1 LEDEVGDDNNG
12 VGTHSNRKHSAN
24 KADKCG
30 ADTHQIEFRGRWV
43 GDKGQK
49 IVHKCYIS
57 PESPYNDD
65 FVASMLCDG
74 GALRCR
80 LHEGLDVSDAWL
92 FTNVIPNVKER
103 FGRDIRFCRVMA
115 LARLWSVFD
124 EDASQLL
131 PETDVAR
138 IRNSFQGDCEGNPV
152 KKVSLEI
159 MKVGGR
165 LQIVDVSREVQEQQ
179 QQHGNAAQMLRGAD
193 NTQLLAYIQRM
204 EGSFNQQLQAIR
216 SEQMSFRQHFT
227 ERTNLLIAN
236 QTRFGG
242 TVQQSMSRGD
252 PRMQQRRRQHEGAR
266 QQQQAEARVNPP
278 AAPFLTRHV
287 DRYARLQKRLSS
299 LHDYWEEYQFGIGDN
314 KAAKSFSMAERNSR
328 QYKQT
333 YCRRSKV
340 WKLQCYLINAGFS
353 IAEANHRI
361 CDVYN
366 STKPTAIMLQITRDQ
381 KNQSYNFVGSQRIHP
396 RLYVNQS

>member
-92 FTNVIPNVKER
+92 FTNVIPNIKGR
-103 FGRDIRFCRVMA
+103 FASDLRFCRVMA
-115 LARLWSVFD
+115 LARLWSLLD

-165 LQIVDVSREVQEQQ
+165 PQIVDVSREVQEQQ

-193 NTQLLAYIQRM
+193 NAQLLAYIKGM

-236 QTRFGG
+236 QTWFGG
-242 TVQQSMSRGD
+242 TAQQSMSRGN
-252 PRMQQRRRQHEGAR
+252 PRMQQRRRQHEGVR
-266 QQQQAEARVNPP
+266 QQQQVEARVNPL
-278 AAPFLTRHV
+278 AAPFPTRHV
-287 DRYARLQKRLSS
+287 DRNARLQK
-299 LHDYWEEYQFGIGDN
+299 
-314 KAAKSFSMAERNSR
+314 
-328 QYKQT
+328 
-333 YCRRSKV
+333 
-340 WKLQCYLINAGFS
+340 
-353 IAEANHRI
+353 
-361 CDVYN
+361 
-366 STKPTAIMLQITRDQ
+366 
-381 KNQSYNFVGSQRIHP
+381 
-396 RLYVNQS
+396 